1 MSTIQLTE
9 GIRLYSGAMFN
20 YNAPEES
27 DVTIDDIAH
36 ALSHVCR
43 FAGHIRHFYSVA
55 QHAVNVSYL
64 VPQEHALAGLL
75 HDTSEAFTNDLPTP
89 LKIAFPIF
97 KELEVKIEAAMATK
111 FGFRFPLPESVKYAD
126 LQMLLIEKEDL
137 KGDHSD
143 WAVLTGVERPRSKLL
158 WMQET
163 PPAEAKVRFMNR
175 YKELTNA
182 RT

>member
-1 MSTIQLTE
+1 MNTIQLTD

-20 YNAPEES
+20 YNAPEDS

-43 FAGHIRHFYSVA
+43 FAGHIKYFYSVA

-64 VPQEHALAGLL
+64 VPPEDALAGLL

-97 KELEVKIEAAMATK
+97 KTLEVKIESAMAKK
-111 FGFRFPLPESVKYAD
+111 FGFQFPLPESVKYAD
-126 LQMLLIEKEDL
+126 LQMLRLEKEEIKEDF
-137 KGDHSD
+137 SP
-143 WAVLTGVERPRSKLL
+143 WQVLGGVELPNDKHL
-158 WMQET
+158 WMIET
-163 PPAEAKVRFMNR
+163 TPAEAKRRFLSR

-182 RT
+182 